1 MHNEFTAIIEKDE
14 DWFVAYCAELP
25 GANGQGK
32 TKEQCLKSLSEAIQ
46 LILEDKRQ
54 DSLRAIP
61 SDAFSEMVT
70 IG

>member
-1 MHNEFTAIIEKDE
+1 MRNEFTAIIEQDE
-14 DWFVAYCAELP
+14 DQFISCCAELP

-32 TKEQCLKSLSEAIQ
+32 TKEQCLKSLSEAIE
-46 LILEDKRQ
+46 LILEDRRQ

-61 SDAFSEMVT
+61 SDAFSEMVA